1 METSTDRQIISTLN
15 IIEENTIIWKSEAKK
30 FLQEWYQKRTFGQNF
45 SLENDEEIVLT
56 ETENILE
63 FDDFIDDAADSSGLL
78 GQPQL
83 MDEFASY
90 ENKQKYNRNS
100 WAKG

>member
-15 IIEENTIIWKSEAKK
+15 IIEENTTIWKSEAKT
-30 FLQEWYQKRTFGQNF
+30 FLQEWNQKRRSGQNF

-56 ETENILE
+56 ETENTLE
-63 FDDFIDDAADSSGLL
+63 FDDFIDDAADSSDPL

-90 ENKQKYNRNS
+90 ENKQKYNRQS